1 MKDTS
6 LTKKQIEILLLLYKF
21 RFLHTYQFQKL
32 LNHKTPNRV
41 KAWLK
46 NLTEKEYLKR
56 DYEIKSMNK
65 KPAIYCLTIKSRDI
79 LKKRKDCD
87 ITVLNKIYR
96 EKNRSQ
102 TFTGHSL
109 LIADIYLSLNKQLK
123 ENETL
128 HYSTKT
134 DLTGYDY
141 FPDPLPDAYIA
152 LKRKTTTKR
161 YFLEVF
167 DDNLPRFAIRGKIQR
182 YLTYYQGN
190 EWEENTES
198 PFPSIILICPTDASK
213 RYLERFLIKVLKDNQ
228 IDILFKLATEKEV
241 QEKKLL

>member
-6 LTKKQIEILLLLYKF
+6 LTKKQTEILLLLYTF
-21 RFLHTYQFQKL
+21 RFLHTYQIQKL
-32 LNHKTPNRV
+32 LNHKNPNRV
-41 KAWLK
+41 KVWLK

-56 DYEIKSMNK
+56 DYTKETMNK
-65 KPAIYCLTIKSRDI
+65 KPAIYYLAIKSREI

-102 TFTGHSL
+102 TFISHCL
-109 LIADIYLSLNKQLK
+109 IIADIYLSLREKLK

-134 DLTGYDY
+134 DLIAYDY
-141 FPDPLPDAYIA
+141 FPSPLPDAYIA
-152 LKRKTTTKR
+152 LKRKNVTKR

-182 YLTYYQGN
+182 FVEYYQGN
-190 EWEENTES
+190 QWEENTDS
-198 PFPSIILICPTDASK
+198 PFPQVLLACPNDTIK
-213 RYLERFLIKVLKDNQ
+213 KYTRRFITKT
-228 IDILFKLATEKEV
+228 LAEAQAEISFSFWESYGIV
-241 QEKKLL
+241 SLG